1 MKLTSGVYENL
12 ISEQLEAEKKAAEQ
26 ERLAC
31 IEQPV
36 DSAEHP
42 RMIADYISNLIQQKL
57 SDESLNAEER
67 VEIANRII
75 RQIGDIPQEETLK
88 ETDQILAAV
97 VPEEEKVRLEQT
109 SDTLVR
115 PLTGFRVSNLFTGRQ
130 SKIPMYEEILRDI
143 ASADRIYIIV
153 SFLRLSG
160 IRLLMEA
167 LRKFTSVPGHS
178 LKIIT
183 TTYCGHTEAKAV
195 QQLSE
200 LPNTEIKISYNT
212 SIERLHAKAY
222 IFERESG
229 LSTAYIGSS
238 NLSKSAQ
245 TEGLEWN
252 VRVTNVE
259 NPQIIN
265 AAIKTFEVYW
275 NSKEFEDFKI
285 GGIAKF
291 YNELQLQKEYGE
303 KKTVYYRYSVLPHQK
318 AILDKLKAVREDLG
332 IYRNLVVAAT
342 GTGKTVM
349 SGFDYQLFKQQHPNA
364 RLLYVAHRQEIL
376 EQARNKF
383 RSILGD
389 YNFGELWVGNY
400 APQDSLDHL
409 FVSVAT
415 FNNNVEEFKRLG
427 ETFYDYIIIDEAHHM
442 VADSYRPIINF
453 FKPKILLGLTAT
465 PERMDGQSLLPDF
478 GGRISAEIRLPQALQ
493 EGLLTPFQYL
503 CISDSVD
510 LSTDDLWSGNKYF
523 VEKLSGALRN
533 PERVEMIVSSLSR
546 YLPNEFACKAL
557 CYCVDKKHA
566 EFMAEEFVKRGFRAA
581 FLTSN
586 NSNDR
591 GELNRKLAKGE
602 INYLFVVDIFNEG
615 VDIPEVDTLLLLR
628 PTESLTIYLQQL
640 GRGLRLSPGKDV
652 LTVFDYVAQVNKKYD
667 YASRFRALL
676 TKSSANVEK
685 QIKDGFALIPHGCYI
700 MFEKKAHAYVL
711 NNIKNAVYNSRRIEK
726 ELAGLT
732 YTPTISQ
739 FLESNGQELPII
751 YRTSCWTSLKKNAGK
766 IDYAED
772 KYTKRFANIMTNFC
786 HINSLA
792 YIRFIQRCIKNN
804 FKYAP
809 QERIFALM
817 LYYTLYSE
825 IPQKSEF
832 GSVEKA
838 LQHFAQYQYFV
849 QELSELM
856 EYLENHIEYETFA
869 IGQNLPGEL
878 EQYGCYTKDEIFIL
892 LKSQTESKTMH
903 GYPAGVYDA
912 KEAGVE
918 AFFVTLN
925 KSDNEFSPTTQY
937 KDYVISENMFHWES
951 QNTEAHTN
959 RGDRYVRQHENG
971 KRFLLFVREDKKD
984 AFGNTAPFYCFG
996 FVDYVSSTGDFP
1008 MSITWETQQPILPQ
1022 FLKAV

>member
-1 MKLTSGVYENL
+1 MKLTPGIYENL
-12 ISEQLEAEKKAAEQ
+12 ISEQLEIEKEIAKHENM
-26 ERLAC
+26 EC
-31 IEQPV
+31 IELPV

-42 RMIADYISNLIQQKL
+42 RMIAGYISNLIEQKL
-57 SDESLNAEER
+57 DDENLTAEER

-75 RQIGDIPQEETLK
+75 REIGDIPKEELLTK
-88 ETDQILAAV
+88 TNEILAAV
-97 VPEEEKVRLEQT
+97 VPVTEKVRLEQT
-109 SDTLVR
+109 NDTIVR

-143 ASADRIYIIV
+143 ASADNIYIIV

-167 LRKFTSVPGHS
+167 LRKFTSIPGHS

-222 IFERESG
+222 IFERASG

-275 NSKEFEDFKI
+275 NSKDFEDFRE
-285 GGIAKF
+285 GGIDKF
-291 YNELQLQKEYGE
+291 KKELQLQKEYGE
-303 KKTVYYRYSVLPHQK
+303 TKSVFYRYTVLPHQK
-318 AILDKLKAVREDLG
+318 AILDKLQAVRDELG
-332 IYRNLVVAAT
+332 IFRNLVVAAT

-349 SGFDYQLFKQQHPNA
+349 SGFDYQIFLQKHKHA
-364 RLLYVAHRQEIL
+364 RLLYIAHRQEIL
-376 EQARNKF
+376 EQALITY

-389 YNFGELWVGNY
+389 YNFGDLWVGNY

-415 FNNNVEEFKRLG
+415 FNNNIEEFKQLG
-427 ETFYDYIIIDEAHHM
+427 ETYYDYIVIDEAHHM
-442 VADSYRPIINF
+442 AAKSYRPIVDF
-453 FKPKILLGLTAT
+453 FQPKILLGLTAT

-478 GGRISAEIRLPQALQ
+478 NDRISAEIRLPQALQ

-510 LSTDDLWSGNKYF
+510 LSGENLWSGSKYF
-523 VEKLSGALRN
+523 TEKLSGVLRN
-533 PERVEMIVSSLSR
+533 PERVEMIISSLR
-546 YLPNEFACKAL
+546 KYLPDEYACKAL

-566 EFMAEEFVKRGFRAA
+566 EFMANAFIVRGFKAA
-581 FLTSN
+581 SLTSDN
-586 NSNDR
+586 NKER
-591 GELNRKLAKGE
+591 KVLNEKLATGD

-615 VDIPEVDTLLLLR
+615 VDIPAVDTLLLLR
-628 PTESLTIYLQQL
+628 PTDSLTIYIQQL
-640 GRGLRLSPGKDV
+640 GRGLRLAPGKSV
-652 LTVFDYVAQVNKKYD
+652 LTVFDYVSQVNKQYD

-676 TKSSANVEK
+676 TKPSADVEK
-685 QIKDGFALIPHGCYI
+685 QIKDGFTLIPHGCYI
-700 MFEKKAHAYVL
+700 MFEKKAQSYVL
-711 NNIKNAVYNSRRIEK
+711 SNIKNAIYNSRRIEK
-726 ELAGLT
+726 ELAALP

-739 FLESNGQELPII
+739 FLESNGQDLAII
-751 YRTSCWTSLKKNAGK
+751 YRNNCWTTLKKDAGK
-766 IDYAED
+766 INYSED
-772 KYTKRFANIMTNFC
+772 KYTKRFASAMTNFC
-786 HINSLA
+786 HINSIA
-792 YIRFIQRCIKNN
+792 YIRFIQRCTKNK
-804 FKYAP
+804 FQFSP
-809 QERIFALM
+809 HERMFALM
-817 LYYTLYSE
+817 LYYTLYSDV
-825 IPQKSEF
+825 PQKSEF
-832 GSVEKA
+832 GSIEKA
-838 LQHFAQYQYFV
+838 LQHFAKYPHFV
-849 QELSELM
+849 QELGEIM
-856 EYLENHIEYETFA
+856 EYLENHIEHDTFA
-869 IGQNLPGEL
+869 IGQGLPAEL
-878 EQYGCYTKDEIFIL
+878 EQYGCYSKDEIFIL
-892 LKSQTESKTMH
+892 LGAQTEEKTMH
-903 GYPAGVYDA
+903 GFPAGVFDA
-912 KEAGVE
+912 KEVEAE

-925 KSDNEFSPTTQY
+925 KSDKEFSPTTQY

-951 QNTEAHTN
+951 QNSEAHN
-959 RGDRYVRQHENG
+959 NKGQRYVQQKING

-996 FVDYVSSTGDFP
+996 FVNYISSTGDFP

-1022 FLKAV
+1022 FLKA